1 MAVLIK
7 LLQNK
12 CTGSSA
18 NGKWF
23 AKTVSTGETHTE
35 DIAQKIEENTT
46 FTHGEVKGMMDAL
59 VDVMTDML
67 QDGKTVSI
75 NGFGRFRLVA
85 ESISAEKPEDFSLSR
100 NIKGVKCRFQ
110 PSGKRN
116 GTSRTLNHTF
126 CEKAEVKFTP
136 KYDVDK

>member
-23 AKTVSTGETHTE
+23 AKTVSTGEAHTE
-35 DIAQKIEENTT
+35 DIARKIEEDTT

-59 VDVMTDML
+59 VDVMTEML
-67 QDGKTVSI
+67 HDGKTVSI
-75 NGFGRFRLVA
+75 DGFGRFRLVA
-85 ESISAEKPEDFSLSR
+85 ESISTAKPEDFTIAK

-116 GTSRTLNHTF
+116 GTSRTLHHTF
-126 CEKAEVKFTP
+126 CEKAKVIFAPE
-136 KYDVDK
+136 YNVDK

>member
-12 CTGSSA
+12 CTDSAA

-35 DIAQKIEENTT
+35 DVAREIEENTT

-59 VDVMTDML
+59 IDVMTDML
-67 QDGKTVSI
+67 HDGKTVSI
-75 NGFGRFRLVA
+75 DGFGRFRLVA

-116 GTSRTLNHTF
+116 GTSRTLQHTF

>member
-7 LLQNK
+7 LMQNK
-12 CTGSSA
+12 CSGSAA

-23 AKTVSTGETHTE
+23 AKTVSTGNAHTE
-35 DIAQKIEENTT
+35 DIARKIEENTT

-67 QDGKTVSI
+67 QDGKTVAI
-75 NGFGRFRLVA
+75 DGFGRFRLVA
-85 ESISAEKPEDFSLSR
+85 ESRSADKPEDFSIAT
-100 NIKGVKCRFQ
+100 NVKGVKCRFQ

-116 GTSRTLNHTF
+116 GTGRTLHHAF
-126 CEKAEVKFTP
+126 SEKAEVKFAP
-136 KYDVDK
+136 KYDIDK